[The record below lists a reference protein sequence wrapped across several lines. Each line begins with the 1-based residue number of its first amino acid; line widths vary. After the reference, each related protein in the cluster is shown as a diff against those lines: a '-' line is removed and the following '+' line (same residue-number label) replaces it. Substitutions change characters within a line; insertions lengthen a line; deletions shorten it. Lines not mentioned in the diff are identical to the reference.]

1 LRNFVE
7 TLLAGPT
14 IRSWRAPRQGLET
27 SATKDQ
33 RCERMSSLRAHR
45 YQRRRLPVNPP
56 LDKMYPKRDSTGRGE
71 HSHLR
76 RLVARVDSR
85 GAMAR
90 LVSS

>member
-1 LRNFVE
+1 M
-7 TLLAGPT
+7 A
-14 IRSWRAPRQGLET
+14 
-27 SATKDQ
+27 
-33 RCERMSSLRAHR
+33 
-45 YQRRRLPVNPP
+45 VNPP
-56 LDKMYPKRDSTGRGE
+56 LDKMYPKRDSAGRGE

>member
-1 LRNFVE
+1 
-7 TLLAGPT
+7 
-14 IRSWRAPRQGLET
+14 
-27 SATKDQ
+27 
-33 RCERMSSLRAHR
+33 
-45 YQRRRLPVNPP
+45 
-56 LDKMYPKRDSTGRGE
+56 MYPKRDSTGRGE

>member
-1 LRNFVE
+1 
-7 TLLAGPT
+7 
-14 IRSWRAPRQGLET
+14 
-27 SATKDQ
+27 
-33 RCERMSSLRAHR
+33 
-45 YQRRRLPVNPP
+45 
-56 LDKMYPKRDSTGRGE
+56 MYPKREFALRGE